1 MGKLTQVDLEKIPGD
16 WILIV
21 DTPLAICTS
30 IALAEEVVWPNFAET
45 AKNLWRNLIRN
56 QWLIFL

>member
-1 MGKLTQVDLEKIPGD
+1 MGKLTQVDLDRIPGN

-21 DTPLAICTS
+21 EACLAIDTS

-45 AKNLWRNLIRN
+45 AKNLCRNLIRN
-56 QWLIFL
+56 Q